1 MIDLAAPLT
10 DIAAYGVRDLMQ
22 RVRIG
27 ITGLAVVFLVVL
39 LAAAVV
45 GFHSKDSAGGNNASS
60 AATNSSDAPADP
72 LAELGV
78 APGGT
83 AGSDSATQP
92 ASIKP

>member
-1 MIDLAAPLT
+1 MAHGDHC
-10 DIAAYGVRDLMQ
+10 LMQ

-45 GFHSKDSAGGNNASS
+45 GFRSKDKTGGSNLTAESE
-60 AATNSSDAPADP
+60 NSSSKTAPSDP
-72 LAELGV
+72 LADLGV

-83 AGSDSATQP
+83 SGDSSPTQDSEP
-92 ASIKP
+92 QR

>member
-1 MIDLAAPLT
+1 
-10 DIAAYGVRDLMQ
+10 MQ

-39 LAAAVV
+39 LAAAIV
-45 GFHSKDSAGGNNASS
+45 GFRSKERGGEANMTAESENSAKP
-60 AATNSSDAPADP
+60 PADP

-83 AGSDSATQP
+83 SGESGTTQGTP
-92 ASIKP
+92 PQQ

>member
-1 MIDLAAPLT
+1 M
-10 DIAAYGVRDLMQ
+10 MQ

-39 LAAAVV
+39 LAAAIV
-45 GFHSKDSAGGNNASS
+45 GFHAKERAGDANIASGAGNSGE
-60 AATNSSDAPADP
+60 ATPSDP

-83 AGSDSATQP
+83 AGDGDATQP
-92 ASIKP
+92 TNPKR

>member
-1 MIDLAAPLT
+1 
-10 DIAAYGVRDLMQ
+10 MQ

-39 LAAAVV
+39 LAAAIV
-45 GFHSKDSAGGNNASS
+45 GFHSKQQNSTGGGSAE
-60 AATNSSDAPADP
+60 AANGSEAPPADP

-83 AGSDSATQP
+83 AGAEDAEQP
-92 ASIKP
+92 DKGQR

>member
-1 MIDLAAPLT
+1 
-10 DIAAYGVRDLMQ
+10 MQ

-45 GFHSKDSAGGNNASS
+45 GFRAKEKVGETNTVAAS
-60 AATNSSDAPADP
+60 NSSEAPPSDP

-83 AGSDSATQP
+83 AGSAGDGQDGSN
-92 ASIKP
+92 KP

>member
-1 MIDLAAPLT
+1 
-10 DIAAYGVRDLMQ
+10 MQ

-45 GFHSKDSAGGNNASS
+45 GFRSKDKSAEGNAAAAS
-60 AATNSSDAPADP
+60 AAANSADVPSDP
-72 LAELGV
+72 LADLGV

-83 AGSDSATQP
+83 TGSDAAATRNENG
-92 ASIKP
+92 KR

>member
-1 MIDLAAPLT
+1 
-10 DIAAYGVRDLMQ
+10 MQ

-39 LAAAVV
+39 LAAAIV
-45 GFHSKDSAGGNNASS
+45 GFHSKQQAGDNATSAQTG
-60 AATNSSDAPADP
+60 NSSQTQPSDP

-83 AGSDSATQP
+83 ASDTSATQ
-92 ASIKP
+92 ADKTKR

>member
-1 MIDLAAPLT
+1 
-10 DIAAYGVRDLMQ
+10 MQ

-45 GFHSKDSAGGNNASS
+45 GFRAKDKPGESSVGSAPANGSEA
-60 AATNSSDAPADP
+60 APADP

-83 AGSDSATQP
+83 SGDSGATRP
-92 ASIKP
+92 VTTNP